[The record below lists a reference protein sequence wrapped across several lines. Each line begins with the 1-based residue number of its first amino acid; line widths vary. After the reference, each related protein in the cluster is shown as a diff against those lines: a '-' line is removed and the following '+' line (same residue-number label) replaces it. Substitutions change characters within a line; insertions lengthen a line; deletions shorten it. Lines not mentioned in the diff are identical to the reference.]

1 MVWFD
6 EYIGGVSVYVSVCV
20 FIGFLGFIMA
30 FDMALL
36 R

>member
-20 FIGFLGFIMA
+20 FYRVFGFHYGI
-30 FDMALL
+30 
-36 R
+36 